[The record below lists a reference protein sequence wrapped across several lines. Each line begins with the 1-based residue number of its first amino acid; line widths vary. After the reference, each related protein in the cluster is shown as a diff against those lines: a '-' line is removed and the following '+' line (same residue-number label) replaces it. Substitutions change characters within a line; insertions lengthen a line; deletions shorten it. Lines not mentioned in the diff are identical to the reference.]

1 MGLLDKVNES
11 KETVQPAK
19 KVFEPKT
26 KEVAAT
32 PVAAPV
38 AEVAPAPTKKE
49 AKKQKASQP
58 KARPKGLSSEFELAS
73 DMNRRINW
81 LINFIVNFGFLI
93 AGIVMNILTGGS
105 SGIGIYTYLF
115 GAAIIVLFLN
125 IFVIPMKFS
134 RNLGQFTSK
143 TKYVKGDGSNP
154 FFLHGILVNTV
165 GIFSL
170 IGFWLIITQVSQ
182 IGDDDNSNAL
192 IFTIVGT
199 IFVLTWFINRYIRN
213 GSELNQGMFDLMFGA
228 YEVKFIPAETDKAT
242 GIFARLENMGS
253 FGDKL
258 IQRQEDKKQKKLE
271 KASED
276 DPSEEENKE

>member
-1 MGLLDKVNES
+1 MGLLDKVNETKDAPKATKKVE
-11 KETVQPAK
+11 KEVKKVEATPKAKPVAAK
-19 KVFEPKT
+19 KV
-26 KEVAAT
+26 
-32 PVAAPV
+32 
-38 AEVAPAPTKKE
+38 E
-49 AKKQKASQP
+49 AKKKKSAQP
-58 KARPKGLSSEFELAS
+58 KARPKELSSEFELAS

-115 GAAIIVLFLN
+115 AAAIIVLFLN
-125 IFVIPMKFS
+125 IFIIPMKFS

-143 TKYVKGDGSNP
+143 TKYVRADGSNP
-154 FFLHGILVNTV
+154 IFLHGILVNTV

-170 IGFWLIITQVSQ
+170 VGFILVVTQVSQ
-182 IGDDDNSNAL
+182 LGEKDNTNAMIL
-192 IFTIVGT
+192 TITGVVF
-199 IFVLTWFINRYIRN
+199 ILLWFINRYIRN

-228 YEVKFIPAETDKAT
+228 YEVKYIPAETDKAT

-258 IQRQEDKKQKKLE
+258 IQRQEDKKKKKLE
-271 KASED
+271 QASED
-276 DPSEEENKE
+276 DSEESTEKE

>member
-11 KETVQPAK
+11 KESTQPSK

-26 KEVAAT
+26 KEVVT
-32 PVAAPV
+32 QPAAPV
-38 AEVAPAPTKKE
+38 AKAEPSPPKKE
-49 AKKQKASQP
+49 AKKQKATQP

-73 DMNRRINW
+73 KMNRRVNW
-81 LINFIVNFGFLI
+81 LINFIVNFGVFITALVFL
-93 AGIVMNILTGGS
+93 AFTGGS
-105 SGIGIYTYLF
+105 SGIGIYTPLF
-115 GAAIIVLFLN
+115 ALSGIILLFN
-125 IFVIPMKFS
+125 IIIIPTKFS

-154 FFLHGILVNTV
+154 FFLHGILVNTIGILSLV
-165 GIFSL
+165 GFIMVF
-170 IGFWLIITQVSQ
+170 TQATQLSEE
-182 IGDDDNSNAL
+182 DNSSAM
-192 IFTIVGT
+192 IMVIVGS
-199 IFVLTWFINRYIRN
+199 IFMVLWFVNRYIRN

-228 YEVKFIPAETDKAT
+228 YEVKYIPAETDKAT

-271 KASED
+271 KASEEGS
-276 DPSEEENKE
+276 PEEGKAD

>member
-11 KETVQPAK
+11 KESTQPAK

-26 KEVAAT
+26 KEDAT
-32 PVAAPV
+32 QPVAPV
-38 AEVAPAPTKKE
+38 DKAEPSPPKKE
-49 AKKQKASQP
+49 AKKQKPTQP

-81 LINFIVNFGFLI
+81 LINFIVNFGFI
-93 AGIVMNILTGGS
+93 IGGIVMNILTGGS

-115 GAAIIVLFLN
+115 AAAIIVLFLN
-125 IFVIPMKFS
+125 IFLIPMKFS

-154 FFLHGILVNTV
+154 FFLHGILVNTI

-170 IGFWLIITQVSQ
+170 VGIWLIVTQVSQ
-182 IGDDDNSNAL
+182 IGDSDNSNAL
-192 IFTIVGT
+192 ILTITGT
-199 IFVLTWFINRYIRN
+199 IFVLLWFINRYIRN

-271 KASED
+271 KASDEGS
-276 DPSEEENKE
+276 PEEGKAD

>member
-19 KVFEPKT
+19 KVSEPKT

-38 AEVAPAPTKKE
+38 AKVAPAPTKKE
-49 AKKQKASQP
+49 AKKQKAAQP

-73 DMNRRINW
+73 TMNRRVNW
-81 LINFIVNFGFLI
+81 LINFIVNFGVFITALVFLAI
-93 AGIVMNILTGGS
+93 AGGS
-105 SGIGIYTYLF
+105 SGIGIHTPLF
-115 GAAIIVLFLN
+115 IISGIILLFN
-125 IFVIPMKFS
+125 IIIIPTKFS

-154 FFLHGILVNTV
+154 FFLHGIFVNTI
-165 GIFSL
+165 GILSL
-170 IGFWLIITQVSQ
+170 IGFIMVFTQATQ
-182 IGDDDNSNAL
+182 LGEEDNSSAM
-192 IFTIVGT
+192 IMVIVGS
-199 IFVLTWFINRYIRN
+199 IFMIVWFINRYIRN

-228 YEVKFIPAETDKAT
+228 YEVKFIPSETDKAT

>member
-11 KETVQPAK
+11 KESTQPSK

-26 KEVAAT
+26 KEVVT
-32 PVAAPV
+32 QPAAPV
-38 AEVAPAPTKKE
+38 AKAEPSPPKKE
-49 AKKQKASQP
+49 AKKQKATQP

-81 LINFIVNFGFLI
+81 LINFIVNFGFI
-93 AGIVMNILTGGS
+93 IGGIVMNILTGGS

-154 FFLHGILVNTV
+154 FFLHGILVNTI

-170 IGFWLIITQVSQ
+170 VGIWLIVTQVSQ
-182 IGDDDNSNAL
+182 IGDSDNSNAL
-192 IFTIVGT
+192 ILTITGT
-199 IFVLTWFINRYIRN
+199 IFVLLWFINRYIRN

-271 KASED
+271 K
-276 DPSEEENKE
+276 PSEEGSPEEGKAD

>member
-19 KVFEPKT
+19 KVSEPKT

-38 AEVAPAPTKKE
+38 AKVAPAPSKKE
-49 AKKQKASQP
+49 AKKQKAAQP

-115 GAAIIVLFLN
+115 AAAIIVLFLN